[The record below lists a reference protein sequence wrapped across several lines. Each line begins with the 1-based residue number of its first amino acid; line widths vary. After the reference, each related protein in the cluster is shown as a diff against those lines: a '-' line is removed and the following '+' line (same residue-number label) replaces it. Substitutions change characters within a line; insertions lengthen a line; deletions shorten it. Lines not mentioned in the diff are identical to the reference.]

1 MLLVGVMLKIDVA
14 NQAGPRVIV
23 RLEGRMVG
31 PWVDELRRACEPYLG
46 SGHALTLDFAGV
58 SFIGREGV
66 VLCRSLR
73 QGHTSFTNCS
83 LFIKEQLDA

>member
-1 MLLVGVMLKIDVA
+1 MLKIDVA
-14 NQAGPRVIV
+14 NQPGPRVTV
-23 RLEGRMVG
+23 SLEGRVVG

-46 SGHALTLDFAGV
+46 NGHALTLDFAGV

-66 VLCRSLR
+66 ALCRSLR

-83 LFIKEQLDA
+83 SFIKEQLDA